1 MIHIVLIM
9 SKYYCYCVVS
19 SVKGCSAA
27 AAAEEE
33 DPLNVVS
40 KFFSKS
46 LSRVSISSS
55 SNPNTQTRKRQLRTK
70 YLYELQLKKKM
81 F

>member
-1 MIHIVLIM
+1 M
-9 SKYYCYCVVS
+9 SKCYCYCVVS
-19 SVKGCSAA
+19 SVKGCSA

-70 YLYELQLKKKM
+70 YLYELQLKKKNVLNKI
-81 F
+81 

>member
-1 MIHIVLIM
+1 M

-27 AAAEEE
+27 AAEE

-70 YLYELQLKKKM
+70 YLYELQLKKKYVLNKI
-81 F
+81 